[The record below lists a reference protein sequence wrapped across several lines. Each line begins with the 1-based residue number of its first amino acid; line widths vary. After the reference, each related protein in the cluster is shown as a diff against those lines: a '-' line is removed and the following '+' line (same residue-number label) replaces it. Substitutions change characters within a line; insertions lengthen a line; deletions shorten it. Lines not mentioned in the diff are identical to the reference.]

1 MPRISVRYHRRRN
14 PDAYEQPKTLR
25 DYFGDVLEEA
35 RQDLEATLPSVNYVE
50 FHEENER
57 GLHALGLN
65 VWPFGGGTVYCLF
78 AALGRRTPPTTAR
91 KTARALVRVA
101 EKMGLP
107 MTATTHSTKVGLPS
121 PWHHL
126 PSEWGLHTHYVYLP
140 STIPPRIRK
149 QLYENIDK
157 RPSISGLSYS
167 QEPLATYH
175 LPRVPKAYRE
185 QIGGLVR
192 QAFENDDLAT
202 YLQARELAALVSE

>member
-1 MPRISVRYHRRRN
+1 MPPRAPRRTARRRN

-25 DYFGDVLEEA
+25 DYFEDVLTSV
-35 RQDLEATLPSVNYVE
+35 RQDLEATLPSVNYVY

-65 VWPFGGGTVYCLF
+65 VVPFGGGNVYCLF

-107 MTATTHSTKVGLPS
+107 MTATTHSTKVSLPS
-121 PWHHL
+121 PWHYL
-126 PSEWGLHTHYVYLP
+126 SAPIGATYVYLP

-157 RPSISGLSYS
+157 RQSIYGLSYS

-192 QAFENDDLAT
+192 QAFENDDLAA

>member
-1 MPRISVRYHRRRN
+1 MPRTSRRYN
-14 PDAYEQPKTLR
+14 PDAYEDAQPETLR
-25 DYFGDVLEEA
+25 DYFRDVLEEA

-57 GLHALGLN
+57 GLNALGLN
-65 VWPFGGGTVYCLF
+65 VVSFLGGDVYLLF
-78 AALGRRTPPTTAR
+78 AELGRRTPPATAR

-101 EKMGLP
+101 DKMGLP
-107 MTATTHSTKVGLPS
+107 MTANTHSAKVGLPS
-121 PWHHL
+121 PWHYL
-126 PSEWGLHTHYVYLP
+126 PSEWGPGTYVYLP
-140 STIPPRIRK
+140 STIPPRTRK

-157 RPSISGLSYS
+157 RQSVYGLSHS

-192 QAFENDDLAT
+192 KAFENDDLAT

>member
-1 MPRISVRYHRRRN
+1 MPRISVRYHHRRN

-25 DYFGDVLEEA
+25 DYFEDVLEEA
-35 RQDLEATLPSVNYVE
+35 RQDLEATLPSVNYVY

-65 VWPFGGGTVYCLF
+65 VVPYGGGTVYCLF

-107 MTATTHSTKVGLPS
+107 MTAKTHSTKVGLPS

-126 PSEWGLHTHYVYLP
+126 PGEWGLDTYYVYLP

-157 RPSISGLSYS
+157 RQSISGLSYS
-167 QEPLATYH
+167 QESLAIYH